1 MNRYELFCF
10 SLLGERMRKKKEN
23 YIELHGSLISARHK
37 VSFEAYLATAT
48 VTSAIAGVLA
58 AVVAGILSYIFEIPH
73 LITYS
78 GSLPLV
84 VYQYSDLLLIA
95 GTIAITLLTLMVV
108 SGSTYLLFLM
118 YPPIMAGER
127 KRKIDASLPHAI
139 NYITAMSTAGITPAE
154 IFRLL
159 GESPVYGESAAEA
172 RYIAREI
179 DVFGRDLID
188 ALRVVSTITPSDRLK
203 EFLQGAMGAISSGSN
218 LTEYFKLKANQYAI
232 ENRQQQKAFLD
243 TLGLISESYVTAL
256 VAGTLFLVILQSVMS
271 MLSGGG
277 DPIFLYVIIYLIMPF
292 GSAMFLVM
300 IDSMTPEV

>member
-1 MNRYELFCF
+1 MNRYELLCF
-10 SLLGERMRKKKEN
+10 NLLGERMRKKKEK
-23 YIELHGSLISARHK
+23 YLELHGSLISARHTIP
-37 VSFEAYLATAT
+37 FETYLATAT
-48 VTSAIAGVLA
+48 ITSVIAGVLA
-58 AVVAGILSYIFEIPH
+58 AVVTGILSYIFQIPH
-73 LITYS
+73 MITYS
-78 GSLPLV
+78 GSLPVV
-84 VYQYSDLLLIA
+84 VYEYADLLLIA
-95 GTIAITLLTLMVV
+95 GTLMLTFLSLFIVGGM
-108 SGSTYLLFLM
+108 TYLLFLM

-127 KRKIDASLPHAI
+127 RRKIDASLPHAI

-232 ENRQQQKAFLD
+232 ENRQQQKAFLE

>member
-1 MNRYELFCF
+1 MNSYELFCF
-10 SLLGERMRKKKEN
+10 NLLGERMRNKKES
-23 YIELHGSLISARHK
+23 YTELHGNLIASRNK
-37 VSFEAYLATAT
+37 IPFEAYLATAIIT
-48 VTSAIAGVLA
+48 ALIAGILGGAIAG
-58 AVVAGILSYIFEIPH
+58 IISYILQIPH

-78 GSLPLV
+78 GSLPV
-84 VYQYSDLLLIA
+84 IIYQYADLLLIA
-95 GTIAITLLTLMVV
+95 GTIAITFFSLLLIG
-108 SGSTYLLFLM
+108 GSTYFFFLI
-118 YPPIMAGER
+118 YPSIMAGER
-127 KRKIDASLPHAI
+127 KRKIDTSLPHAI

-159 GESPVYGESAAEA
+159 GESPVYGESASEA

-292 GSAMFLVM
+292 GSIMFLVM

>member
-1 MNRYELFCF
+1 MNSYELFCF
-10 SLLGERMRKKKEN
+10 NLLGERMRNKKES
-23 YIELHGSLISARHK
+23 YTELHGNLIASRNK
-37 VSFEAYLATAT
+37 IPFEAYLATAT
-48 VTSAIAGVLA
+48 ITALIAGILGGAIAG
-58 AVVAGILSYIFEIPH
+58 IISYIFQIPH

-78 GSLPLV
+78 GSLPV
-84 VYQYSDLLLIA
+84 IIYQYADLLLIA
-95 GTIAITLLTLMVV
+95 GTIAITFFSLLLIG
-108 SGSTYLLFLM
+108 GSTYFFFLI
-118 YPPIMAGER
+118 YPSIMAGER
-127 KRKIDASLPHAI
+127 KRKIDTSLPHAI

-159 GESPVYGESAAEA
+159 GESPVYGESASEA

-292 GSAMFLVM
+292 GSIMFLVM

>member
-58 AVVAGILSYIFEIPH
+58 AVVVGILSYIFEIPH

>member
-10 SLLGERMRKKKEN
+10 SLLGERMRKKKES

-58 AVVAGILSYIFEIPH
+58 AFVAGILSYIFEIPH

-95 GTIAITLLTLMVV
+95 GTIAITLLTLMIV

-188 ALRVVSTITPSDRLK
+188 ALRVVSTITSSDRLK

-218 LTEYFKLKANQYAI
+218 LTEYFKLKANQYSI

>member
-1 MNRYELFCF
+1 MNEYERFCF
-10 SLLGERMRKKKEN
+10 NLLGARMRAKRETHS
-23 YIELHGSLISARHK
+23 ELHGSLISARSQ
-37 VSFEAYLATAT
+37 VPFEAYLASAT
-48 VTSAIAGVLA
+48 VTSVIAGFLGGIFA
-58 AVVAGILSYIFEIPH
+58 AVITYLFRIPEM
-73 LITYS
+73 ITYS
-78 GSLPLV
+78 GSLPSFL
-84 VYQYSDLLLIA
+84 YEFTEYRLIA
-95 GTIAITLLTLMVV
+95 GTIIITTL
-108 SGSTYLLFLM
+108 SLIIIGGSTYAFYLV
-118 YPPIMAGER
+118 YPSIMAGER
-127 KRKIDASLPHAI
+127 RRKIDTSLPYAI

-188 ALRVVSTITPSDRLK
+188 ALRVVSTITPSNRLK

-232 ENRQQQKAFLD
+232 ENRHQQKAFLE

-271 MLSGGG
+271 MLSGSSN
-277 DPIFLYVIIYLIMPF
+277 PLFLYVIIYLIMPF
-292 GSAMFLVM
+292 GSIMFLVM
-300 IDSMTPEV
+300 ISSMTPEV